1 MFTFE
6 NVIFQ
11 LSSHASNMAFKSQIG
26 IQDHS
31 QVFDLI
37 DVFNYFTIHTKLVVF
52 FLFVKYIVTVLL
64 VFRVRPRSH
73 GNVCVYAQ
81 YAYSKKSSVHMH
93 S

>member
-37 DVFNYFTIHTKLVVF
+37 DVFNYFTIHTKLWMCGCF

-64 VFRVRPRSH
+64 VFKVRHESFNH
-73 GNVCVYAQ
+73 
-81 YAYSKKSSVHMH
+81 
-93 S
+93 